1 METIGDAYMVAS
13 GKKFQEARDD
23 FYSDLTSGLPVRN
36 GDQHSREIARMS
48 LKMLEAVKTFP
59 IRHRPDKQLE
69 LRVGIHT
76 GMHTRER
83 LKLLIIEKVLFLTFI
98 YFLIYFPM
106 ESYQKQ
112 DPNKAPSSSPS
123 CIARY

>member
-13 GKKFQEARDD
+13 GEKYQEKRDD
-23 FYSDLTSGLPVRN
+23 LLWFLMSGLPVRN
-36 GDQHSREIARMS
+36 GEEHSREIARMS

-76 GMHTRER
+76 GKIITISS
-83 LKLLIIEKVLFLTFI
+83 LINWLCLSVRNNDMMSL
-98 YFLIYFPM
+98 
-106 ESYQKQ
+106 
-112 DPNKAPSSSPS
+112 
-123 CIARY
+123 